1 MRGGR
6 RHTAAEIAAW
16 TCVLVTSLSATRQS
30 VRAATVR
37 GVVVSD
43 GANAEPLGGA
53 IVTLS
58 GSALPRAVS
67 AVTDVNGRFLFDR
80 LPAGQFT
87 ISASKS
93 PYVSMAYG
101 AKRPGRPGTP
111 LRLAE
116 GEGIADVVLRL
127 PRGAVIAGTIQDQ
140 AGEPVSDVPV
150 TALRVMGD
158 TAAVAGSATTDDVGN
173 YRIFGLTAGEY
184 VVVATRRLAGAGSL
198 TLMSVEEMDRRLAA
212 LERPGLATTSYSP
225 QLTSSVQ
232 SDTYA
237 VAPVFYPG
245 TTDVAA
251 ASRIQLASGDEERA
265 SFLIG
270 PVSAGAVQGVVRTA
284 DGSPLPV
291 VALELERV
299 GPSLPLTYTASLRL
313 TLRPQA
319 SSDGR
324 FRFEGVTPGRYV
336 LSARTELARGAKTDL
351 QWAASDITSS
361 GQDIFGI
368 ALTLQPGVHLTGS
381 LAADSLATAAH
392 VNLSA
397 IHVVLTMTST
407 ETGVRPPLNLRIA
420 TAASAP
426 VRADGT
432 FDVAGI
438 VPGSYIVSATGVGSA
453 WLRSVVVDG
462 QDALDVPVEF
472 RAGTDRHRAV
482 LIFSERRGELSGFLM
497 TKARTPAVNF
507 TIVVFPAD
515 QQLWRPHARRVR
527 AVRPASD
534 GRYVVADVPG
544 GEYFVVALADVDPSD
559 LDDPAFLAQLVPHAI
574 RVMVREGERTTQNFA
589 LAQ

>member
-1 MRGGR
+1 MRGR
-6 RHTAAEIAAW
+6 CLHTVVQIAAW
-16 TCVLVTSLSATRQS
+16 AGVLVTSLSAARQS
-30 VRAATVR
+30 VRAATVG

-43 GANAEPLGGA
+43 GTNAEPLGGA

-58 GSALPRAVS
+58 SSALPRAVS
-67 AVTDVNGRFLFDR
+67 AVTDVNGRFLFGR
-80 LPAGQFT
+80 LPSGEFT
-87 ISASKS
+87 ISARKS

-101 AKRPGRPGTP
+101 ATGPRRPGTP

-116 GEGIADVVLRL
+116 GERMADVVLRL

-140 AGEPVSDVPV
+140 RGEPVSDVPV
-150 TALRVMGD
+150 TALRVTGD
-158 TAAVAGSATTDDVGN
+158 TTAVAGSATTDDVGN

-184 VVVATRRLAGAGSL
+184 MVAATRKLADAGSL
-198 TLMSVEEMDRRLAA
+198 TFMSVEEMDRRLAA
-212 LERPGLATTSYSP
+212 LERPGRATAYSP
-225 QLTSSVQ
+225 QLTSPAPL
-232 SDTYA
+232 DTYA
-237 VAPVFYPG
+237 VSPVFYPG
-245 TTDVAA
+245 TVDVDA
-251 ASRIQLASGDEERA
+251 ASRIQLASGHEERA

-291 VALELERV
+291 VALELERI
-299 GPSLPLTYTASLRL
+299 GPSLPLAYTTSLRL
-313 TLRPQA
+313 TLRPRA
-319 SSDGR
+319 SDGR

-336 LSARTELARGAKTDL
+336 LSARTESTRGGNTDL

-361 GQDIFGI
+361 GQDIVGI
-368 ALTLQPGVHLTGS
+368 AVTLQPSVRLTGS

-392 VNLSA
+392 VNLSS
-397 IHVVLTMTST
+397 IHIVLTMTST

-426 VRADGT
+426 VGADGT

-438 VPGSYIVSATGVGSA
+438 VPGSYVVSATGVGNA

-472 RAGTDRHRAV
+472 RAGSDRHRAV

-544 GEYFVVALADVDPSD
+544 GEYFVVALTDVDPSD
-559 LDDPAFLAQLVPHAI
+559 LDDPAFLTQLVPHAI
-574 RVMVREGERTTQNFA
+574 RVMVREGARTTQNFA